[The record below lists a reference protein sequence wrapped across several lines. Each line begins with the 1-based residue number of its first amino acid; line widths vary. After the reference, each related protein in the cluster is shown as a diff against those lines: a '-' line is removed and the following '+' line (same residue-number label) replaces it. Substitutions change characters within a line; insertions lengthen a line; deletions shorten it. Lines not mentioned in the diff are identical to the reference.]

1 MTLGE
6 RLTQIRTAKQLTTQ
20 QVADEL
26 GIARSTYTGYET
38 EYREPDT
45 KTLIRLAE
53 LYEVSLDW
61 LLTGKSG
68 DDMPTLA
75 PEEREFLTW
84 VKNHLTGTFF
94 YDFSKSPTTRKKEMM
109 RGLRIIYEL
118 EKGRKPGQK
127 QGE

>member
-6 RLTQIRTAKQLTTQ
+6 RLTQVRTAKQLTTQ

-38 EYREPDT
+38 QYREPDT

-53 LYEVSLDW
+53 MYEVSLDW

-68 DDMPTLA
+68 DDLPTLP

-94 YDFSKSPTTRKKEMM
+94 YDFSKSPSTRKKEMM
-109 RGLRIIYEL
+109 RGLRLIYEL

>member
-6 RLTQIRTAKQLTTQ
+6 RLTQARTAKQLTTQ
-20 QVADEL
+20 QVADQL

-53 LYEVSLDW
+53 LYETSLDW
-61 LLTGKSG
+61 MLTGKTG
-68 DDMPTLA
+68 EDLPTLP

-94 YDFSKSPTTRKKEMM
+94 YDFSKSSSNRKREMM
-109 RGLRIIYEL
+109 RGLRLIYEL

>member
-6 RLTQIRTAKQLTTQ
+6 RLTQARTAKQLTTQ
-20 QVADEL
+20 QVADQL

-53 LYEVSLDW
+53 LYETSLDW
-61 LLTGKSG
+61 MLTGKTG
-68 DDMPTLA
+68 DDLPTLP

-94 YDFSKSPTTRKKEMM
+94 YDFSKSSSNRKREMM
-109 RGLRIIYEL
+109 RGLRLIYEL

>member
-1 MTLGE
+1 MSIGE
-6 RLTQIRTAKQLTTQ
+6 RLAKARTAMQLTTQ

-45 KTLIRLAE
+45 KALIRLAE
-53 LYEVSLDW
+53 MYEVSLDW

-68 DDMPTLA
+68 DDLPTLP

-94 YDFSKSPTTRKKEMM
+94 YDFSKSPSTRKREMM
-109 RGLRIIYEL
+109 RGLRLIYEL
-118 EKGRKPGQK
+118 EKDRKPGQK